1 MNKEFKNW
9 VTTIIGI
16 LITIMSTYKW
26 YTEDSIL
33 YIIVGYTIGIGLMVS
48 YTKLANTL
56 FSILKDIVGRTDV

>member
-33 YIIVGYTIGIGLMVS
+33 YIIIGYTIGIGLMVS